1 MGPEYEQR
9 RQERLRGE
17 HPRSTAHAGAR
28 LRVALVY
35 PNTYYNAMSNLGF
48 QAVFHWL
55 NQHPECVCERVFWPD
70 ADELK
75 AMQAQNA
82 HLCSFESRRSI
93 TDFDVV
99 AFSLSFENDYLH
111 LPPMFQ
117 MMRLPLNAEQ
127 RRTCDPVVV
136 AGGICTLMNP
146 EPVAPWFDVFIIGE
160 AEVLLPPLIGTLLC
174 DSPRAGLL
182 QSLASQPGFY
192 VPALCHPHVDAD
204 GSVDWEVEEGVTFPV
219 QRCWVEDLDTSECR
233 SFVST
238 PDTAFGDMR
247 LVEVARGCGRGCR
260 FCATGFVYLPPRER
274 HSHKVLEHLGGDL
287 HEGITAGLVGA
298 AVSDYSALE
307 CVAGEI
313 CAAGGQV
320 SVASLR
326 VDSMTPEQVDML
338 RDSGQ
343 KTISLAPEA
352 GSQRLRDSI
361 NKHLSASQI
370 IQAAEMIAAAGI
382 PNLKL
387 YFLIGLPF
395 EEDADIQAMIEL
407 VEQIRIAWMDQQRA
421 LGRAGSIHL
430 SVNPFVPKAMTP
442 FQWHSMAPVK
452 VLKVR
457 IGMLRKYVN
466 KSANLRLQVESAK
479 GAELQGF
486 LSRAGRC
493 GAEVIQSMADGEN
506 LKTACR
512 INGVDLNDVIYS
524 THNFAHQYPWYSI
537 ASGVSREYLWD
548 EYERSHS
555 HTLTPPCPEPDSGCT
570 RCRVCGQDIGCDQR
584 VGGD

>member
-17 HPRSTAHAGAR
+17 YPRATPHAGAR

-48 QAVFHWL
+48 QSVFHWL
-55 NQHPECVCERVFWPD
+55 NQHPECTCERVFWPD

-75 AMQAQNA
+75 ALKGEDAP
-82 HLCSFESRRSI
+82 LYSFESRRSI

-99 AFSLSFENDYLH
+99 AFSLSFENDYLNIP
-111 LPPMFQ
+111 LMFE
-117 MMRLPLNAEQ
+117 MMRLPLKTEQ
-127 RRTCDPVVV
+127 RRDQDPVVV

-146 EPVAPWFDVFIIGE
+146 EPVAPWFDIFTIGE
-160 AEVLLPPLIGTLLC
+160 AEVLLPPLIDTLLR
-174 DSPRAGLL
+174 DSTRTELL
-182 QSLASQPGFY
+182 HSLASRSGFY
-192 VPALCHPHVDAD
+192 VPNLCYPHLDIG
-204 GSVDWEVEEGVTFPV
+204 GSVRWDVEDGVAFPV
-219 QRCWVEDLDTSECR
+219 QRCWAKDLNTSECR

-274 HSHKVLEHLGGDL
+274 RADTVLKQLGEDIDAGV
-287 HEGITAGLVGA
+287 TAGLVGA
-298 AVSDYSALE
+298 AVSDYSALDR
-307 CVAGEI
+307 VAGTI
-313 CAAGGQV
+313 CDAGAHV

-326 VDSMTPEQVDML
+326 VDSMTLEQVNML

-361 NKHLSASQI
+361 NKHLSADQI
-370 IQAAEMIAAAGI
+370 IHAAEMIAAAGI

-395 EEDADIQAMIEL
+395 EEDADIRAMLDL
-407 VEQIRIAWMDQQRA
+407 VEQIRVAWIEQQRP
-421 LGRAGSIHL
+421 LGRAGTIHL

-442 FQWHSMAPVK
+442 FQWHSMTPAK
-452 VLKVR
+452 ILKVR

-466 KSANLRLQVESAK
+466 KSPNVSLQVESVK

-486 LSRAGRC
+486 LSRADRR
-493 GAEVIQSMADGEN
+493 GAEVIRSMADGAT

-512 INGVDLNDVIYS
+512 LNGVDLNAVIYS
-524 THNFAHQYPWYSI
+524 THNLEHQFPWYSI
-537 ASGVSREYLWD
+537 DPGVSRAYLWD
-548 EYERSHS
+548 EYQRSRAQ
-555 HTLTPPCPEPDSGCT
+555 TLTSPCPEPGRGCT
-570 RCRVCGQDIGCDQR
+570 RCGVCGQAIENDQN
-584 VGGD
+584 V

>member
-17 HPRSTAHAGAR
+17 HPRATAHAGAR

-35 PNTYYNAMSNLGF
+35 PNTYYNGMSNLGF
-48 QAVFHWL
+48 QGVFHWL
-55 NQHPECVCERVFWPD
+55 NLHPECACERVFLPD

-75 AMQAQNA
+75 AMQRENA
-82 HLCSFESRRSI
+82 PLCSFESRRSI
-93 TDFDVV
+93 ADFDVV

-111 LPPMFQ
+111 LPPMFEL
-117 MMRLPLNAEQ
+117 MRLPLWAEQ
-127 RRTCDPVVV
+127 RRMQDPLVI

-146 EPVAPWFDVFIIGE
+146 EPVASWFDLFTIGE
-160 AEVLLPPLIGTLLC
+160 AEVLLPPLVDILLC
-174 DSPRAGLL
+174 DSTRAELL
-182 QSLASQPGFY
+182 HSLASKPGFY
-192 VPALCHPHVDAD
+192 IPSLCHPDMDAA
-204 GSVDWEVEEGVTFPV
+204 GNVHWRVEKGIEFPV
-219 QRCWVEDLDTSECR
+219 QRRWVGDLNTTECR
-233 SFVST
+233 SFIST

-274 HSHKVLEHLGGDL
+274 QAHTVLEQLGEDIHAGV
-287 HEGITAGLVGA
+287 TAGLVGA
-298 AVSDYSALE
+298 AVSDYSALDR
-307 CVAGEI
+307 VAGTI
-313 CAAGGQV
+313 CAAGAHV

-326 VDSMTPEQVDML
+326 VDSMTPEQVNML

-343 KTISLAPEA
+343 KTIALAPEA

-361 NKHLSASQI
+361 NKHLSTPQI
-370 IQAAEMIAAAGI
+370 VAAAEMIAAAGI

-395 EEDADIQAMIEL
+395 EEDADIHAMLEL
-407 VEQIRIAWMDQQRA
+407 VEQVRCAWMEQQRA
-421 LGRAGSIHL
+421 LGRAGTIHL

-442 FQWHSMAPVK
+442 FQWHSMASPG
-452 VLKVR
+452 VLKAR

-466 KSANLRLQVESAK
+466 RTANIRLQTESVK

-486 LSRAGRC
+486 LSRADRR
-493 GAEVIQSMADGEN
+493 GAGVILAMADGAN

-512 INGVDLNDVIYS
+512 LNGVDLNTVIYS
-524 THNFAHQYPWYSI
+524 NYPFAHQFPWYSI
-537 ASGVSREYLWD
+537 APGVSHAYLWD
-548 EYERSHS
+548 EYEHS
-555 HTLTPPCPEPDSGCT
+555 RAQTLTPPCPEPGHGCM
-570 RCRVCGQDIGCDQR
+570 RCGVCGDVIENDQHA
-584 VGGD
+584 

>member
-1 MGPEYEQR
+1 MGPEFEQR

-17 HPRSTAHAGAR
+17 DPRATAHAGAR

-35 PNTYYNAMSNLGF
+35 PNTYYNGMSNLGF

-55 NQHPECVCERVFWPD
+55 NQHPDCACERVFWPD

-75 AMQAQNA
+75 ALQKESAS
-82 HLCSFESRRSI
+82 LCSFESRRSI
-93 TDFDVV
+93 TDFDLV

-111 LPPMFQ
+111 LPPMFEL
-117 MMRLPLNAEQ
+117 MRLPLEAKQ
-127 RRTCDPVVV
+127 RSARDPLVV

-146 EPVAPWFDVFIIGE
+146 EPVAPWFDLFIIGE
-160 AEVLLPPLIGTLLC
+160 AEVLLPPLIDTLLR
-174 DSPRAGLL
+174 DSSRAELL
-182 QSLASQPGFY
+182 RSLASQPGFY
-192 VPALCHPHVDAD
+192 VPSLCHPQVDAA
-204 GSVDWEVEEGVTFPV
+204 GNVSWEVEKGVEFPV
-219 QRCWVEDLDTSECR
+219 QRRWVEDLNTSECR

-238 PDTAFGDMR
+238 RDTAFGDMN

-274 HSHKVLEHLGGDL
+274 DAQTVLEHLGEDIQAG
-287 HEGITAGLVGA
+287 ETAGLVGA
-298 AVSDYSALE
+298 AVSDYSALDR
-307 CVAGEI
+307 VAGTI
-313 CAAGGQV
+313 CAAGAHV

-361 NKHLSASQI
+361 NKHLSAEQI
-370 IQAAEMIAAAGI
+370 VHAAEMIAAAGI

-395 EEDADIQAMIEL
+395 EDDVDIHAMLEL
-407 VEQIRIAWMDQQRA
+407 VEQIRVAWMEQQRA
-421 LGRAGSIHL
+421 LGRAGTIHL

-442 FQWHSMAPVK
+442 LQWHSMASPK
-452 VLKVR
+452 VLKGR

-466 KSANLRLQVESAK
+466 KSANIRLQVESVK

-486 LSRAGRC
+486 LSRADRRGSR
-493 GAEVIQSMADGEN
+493 VILAMADGVN
-506 LKTACR
+506 LRTACR
-512 INGVDLNDVIYS
+512 LNGVDLNAVVYS
-524 THNFAHQYPWYSI
+524 AHTLEHQFPWYSI
-537 ASGVSREYLWD
+537 APGVSRAYLWD
-548 EYERSHS
+548 EYQRSQ
-555 HTLTPPCPEPDSGCT
+555 TNILTPPCPEPGHGCI
-570 RCRVCGQDIGCDQR
+570 RCGVCAQEITES
-584 VGGD
+584 